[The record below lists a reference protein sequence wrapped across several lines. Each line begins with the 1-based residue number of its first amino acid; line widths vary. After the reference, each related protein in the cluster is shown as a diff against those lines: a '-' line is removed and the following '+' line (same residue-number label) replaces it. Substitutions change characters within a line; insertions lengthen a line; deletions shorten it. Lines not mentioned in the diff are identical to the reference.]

1 MVKEE
6 DAVSKGIDQDHS
18 EGEIADGIG
27 GAGPMEKITPQLK
40 MPLTWRE
47 GLGTSS
53 LSLLLLSN
61 LPAKLSEAS

>member
-1 MVKEE
+1 MVKKE
-6 DAVSKGIDQDHS
+6 DAVSEGPEQDHS
-18 EGEIADGIG
+18 EGDIADGIG
-27 GAGPMEKITPQLK
+27 GAGPTEKIASLLK